1 MALQTITKEEFS
13 KKVENYVKNN
23 DSSYVDAVIVILE
36 QYSFD
41 FSVASK
47 LLNQPLL
54 EKIENEYR
62 DLNYLPKIKNKL
74 PFAWQSK

>member
-74 PFAWQSK
+74 PFA